1 MLFHADRNVKENMF
15 QTLKREAEIN
25 IARKNEERILKRNE
39 ERMRIESIMQKE
51 REETEKV
58 KMQKTTAHFCTTIIF
73 VTLRLANQKQKQTD
87 VDENSRWP
95 FLLGARKT
103 FSPVRAV

>member
-1 MLFHADRNVKENMF
+1 
-15 QTLKREAEIN
+15 
-25 IARKNEERILKRNE
+25 
-39 ERMRIESIMQKE
+39 
-51 REETEKV
+51 
-58 KMQKTTAHFCTTIIF
+58 MQKTTAHFCTTIIF

-103 FSPVRAV
+103 FSPVSAVKITAKYNLLHIKLSKDAAPEQVPKFDTSRIHL